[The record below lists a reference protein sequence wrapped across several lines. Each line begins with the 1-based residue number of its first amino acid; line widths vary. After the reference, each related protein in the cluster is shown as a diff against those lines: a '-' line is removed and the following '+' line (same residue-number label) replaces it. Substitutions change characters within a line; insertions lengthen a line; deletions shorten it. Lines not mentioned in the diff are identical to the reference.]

1 MKITSFNP
9 TIVTKNAADVISLF
23 EDLGFELKHKK
34 TGINDKDITAVSMKD
49 PNGFRVNITQSET
62 AEQDITS
69 IRINVRDFNEAY
81 EFLIS
86 KGFKNAQGD
95 KVTNTSSSK
104 ATMMIAPSGFRI
116 SLVEHIRKDN

>member
-9 TIVTKNAADVISLF
+9 TIVTKNASDVISLF